1 MVNVSLLFD
10 TLSSCKNALVIGH
23 THPDGD
29 CVGSAIGLSF
39 LLDALGIK
47 NSVTFPDR
55 VPERLEFMLGGKDVL
70 DTLPEDLCA
79 FDVICVDVASPKQLG
94 SLEEVLSGKVKLRI
108 DHHEVGTPYAEEEFV
123 EKNASAT
130 GEIIFSLIEHAKECG
145 KAKKLTLSAY
155 EAVFGAISSDTGCFK
170 YANVTPKTH
179 IMAAKLLESGI
190 DAAEINRL
198 LFDTKSERE
207 LAAEKVSLS
216 KAKLFANGKIGAIAI
231 DECDYKDGLE
241 YSDFETSIYYARCV
255 RSVRVALIA
264 KAVGNGVFR
273 ISLRSNDATDV
284 SRIAA
289 IFGGGGH
296 VRASGCSVEANT
308 ADEAVAKVVAEIEKV
323 L

>member
-1 MVNVSLLFD
+1 MLFD
-10 TLSSCKNALVIGH
+10 TLSNCKNALIIGH

-39 LLDALGIK
+39 LLDAIGVK
-47 NSVTFPDR
+47 NFVTFPDR
-55 VPERLEFMLGGKDVL
+55 VPERLEFLLGEKEVL
-70 DTLPEDLCA
+70 GTLPENICE

-94 SLEEVLSGKVKLRI
+94 SLEEALFGKAKLRI
-108 DHHEVGTPYAEEEFV
+108 DHHEVGTPYATEEFV
-123 EKNASAT
+123 EKSASAT
-130 GEIIFSLIEHAKECG
+130 GEIIFSLIEHAKEVG
-145 KAKKLTLSAY
+145 KVKDLPLPAY
-155 EAVFGAISSDTGCFK
+155 EAVFGAISSDSGCFK

-179 IMAAKLLESGI
+179 ISAAKLLESGI

-207 LAAEKVSLS
+207 IAAEKVSLS
-216 KAKLFANGKIGAIAI
+216 KVKLFANGKIGAIAI
-231 DECDYKDGLE
+231 DESDYKDGLE
-241 YSDFETSIYYARCV
+241 YADFETSIYYARCV

-284 SRIAA
+284 SKVAA

-296 VRASGCSVEANT
+296 VRASGCSVNAST
-308 ADEAVAKVVAEIEKV
+308 AEEAVAKVVAEIEKV